1 MKRPQDARSARQA
14 PSPLAR
20 RSSPALSPAINDCLP
35 ITTIDLSEDPVDI
48 FLAPLAIR
56 QRRNSKLGRD
66 LVLGVGEE
74 FENFGFDNLDL
85 FRGKSQIHVIHAPV
99 MYHQDIMHAKAGT
112 AKLRWSPPFWR

>member
-85 FRGKSQIHVIHAPV
+85 FRVSCRSTSS
-99 MYHQDIMHAKAGT
+99 M
-112 AKLRWSPPFWR
+112 PP